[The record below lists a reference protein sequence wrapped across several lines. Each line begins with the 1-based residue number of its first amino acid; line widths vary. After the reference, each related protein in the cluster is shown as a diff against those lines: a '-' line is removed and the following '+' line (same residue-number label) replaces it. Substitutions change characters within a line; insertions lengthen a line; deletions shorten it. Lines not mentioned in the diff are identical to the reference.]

1 VTSAG
6 PVTALPRCD
15 GRACHDGLFP
25 LFLPPEFF
33 NFCGRGGPAGPPAP
47 AFRCRSFAAP
57 SLRDSRLRAT
67 PRAVSP
73 SIRGDFS
80 ADFRFL
86 RGARKWVSTL
96 GGRPGAESTAPFDR
110 ATPTFYRSLVDS
122 ERLRR
127 AVFEIS
133 RSKGSKGDVLTDR
146 ALAYDGARWVIAPFV
161 RGPASRVFVN
171 RTRSHARR
179 SPLLLASSQR
189 TLKISAE
196 NGRFFVGFSAV
207 EFLPIG

>member
-1 VTSAG
+1 VGDAARAFPVDPRRFFGRFSLSA
-6 PVTALPRCD
+6 
-15 GRACHDGLFP
+15 
-25 LFLPPEFF
+25 
-33 NFCGRGGPAGPPAP
+33 
-47 AFRCRSFAAP
+47 
-57 SLRDSRLRAT
+57 
-67 PRAVSP
+67 
-73 SIRGDFS
+73 
-80 ADFRFL
+80 
-86 RGARKWVSTL
+86 GARKWVSTL

-110 ATPTFYRSLVDS
+110 ATPTFYRSPFDS

-146 ALAYDGARWVIAPFV
+146 ALAYDGARRVIAPFV

-207 EFLPIG
+207 EFLPPGLERRSRCRWKGLDEARLLDRCDGSVFNFS